1 MSKAK
6 PWNRTIAAAQQGF
19 SLVELLI
26 AAGLGVLMV
35 LTAGEVMIQQQR
47 SAAKLEQLQ
56 RQREDWRHAS
66 SFLEA
71 ELSLSTRIL
80 SNPSDLS
87 SIIIGGNCGDLQHS
101 ELRLAID
108 IQRDAPLILYGVRTL
123 SAMSEDERT
132 NWTQYPPEEQPNR
145 GVLIRCGPEMR
156 ITASG
161 DSYYYCKDV
170 ECEREYP
177 PKMLDGL
184 DLSEGLGGLE
194 VIQNTNSLGDVDIK
208 QVRFAL
214 HLRSPGSTHTHSLG
228 SGAMSRINPVYEY
241 PVDDSLCPTICTEET
256 CVDSYV
262 YVIPLTPDMLTQNTY
277 TIPQEALEQD
287 DNVLVCSLVD
297 GVTIRGSDGHDVLDG
312 MSPNALT
319 TYAGTSL
326 VGGNGNDRLFGTPGS
341 DTLEGGEGNDVLVGR
356 HRFGITSGDDLL
368 SGGAGTNT
376 YLPWPDW
383 ESEPQ
388 TLGSTTIQGGSGQ
401 DIVFLPGSSEDFDRA
416 GGSIGTSCTTS
427 SCILTL
433 QDESTTA
440 SLTLEGVEVLV
451 FQNTR
456 LDLQQDDD

>member
-1 MSKAK
+1 MRKVTL
-6 PWNRTIAAAQQGF
+6 WNPTIDAAQQGF

-26 AAGLGVLMV
+26 AAGLGVLMI

-47 SAAKLEQLQ
+47 SASKLEQLQ
-56 RQREDWRHAS
+56 RQREDWRRAS

-80 SNPSDLS
+80 SNTSDLS
-87 SIIIGGNCGDLQHS
+87 NTIIGQDCDLQPS

-108 IQRDAPLILYGVRTL
+108 IQRDAPLILYGVRAL
-123 SAMSEDERT
+123 SAMSEVDRDE
-132 NWTQYPPEEQPNR
+132 WTQYPSEEQPNR
-145 GVLIRCGPEMR
+145 GVLIRCGPSMA

-161 DSYYYCKDV
+161 DSDYQTNGSISQNTL
-170 ECEREYP
+170 
-177 PKMLDGL
+177 LDGL

-194 VIQNTNSLGDVDIK
+194 VIQSATNAGEIDVK

-241 PVDDSLCPTICTEET
+241 PIDDSLCPTICTEET

-262 YVIPLTPDMLTQNTY
+262 YVIPLTQDMLNENTY
-277 TIPQEALEQD
+277 SIPEAALEED

-297 GVTIRGSDGHDVLDG
+297 GITIRGSEGHDVLDG

-319 TYAGTSL
+319 TYSGTSL

-341 DTLEGGEGNDVLVGR
+341 DTLEGGAGNDVLVGR

-388 TLGSTTIQGGSGQ
+388 TLGSATIQGGSGQ
-401 DIVFLPGSSEDFDRA
+401 DIVFLPGNSDDFERA
-416 GGSIGTSCTTS
+416 GDSSGSSCTIS
-427 SCILTL
+427 ACILTL
-433 QDESTTA
+433 QDKSTTA
-440 SLTLEGVEVLV
+440 SLRLEGVEVLV

>member
-6 PWNRTIAAAQQGF
+6 LWNTTIAAAQQGF

-26 AAGLGVLMV
+26 AAGLGVLMI

-47 SAAKLEQLQ
+47 SAAKLDQLQ
-56 RQREDWRHAS
+56 RQREDWRRAS

-80 SNPSDLS
+80 SNNSDLS
-87 SIIIGGNCGDLQHS
+87 NTIIGRDCDLQPS

-108 IQRDAPLILYGVRTL
+108 IQRDAPLILYGVRAL
-123 SAMSEDERT
+123 SAMSEDDRDE
-132 NWTQYPPEEQPNR
+132 WTQYPSEEQPNR
-145 GVLIRCGPEMR
+145 GVLIRCGPSMA

-161 DSYYYCKDV
+161 DSDYQTNGSISQNTL
-170 ECEREYP
+170 
-177 PKMLDGL
+177 LDGL

-194 VIQNTNSLGDVDIK
+194 VIQSATNAGEIDVK

-241 PVDDSLCPTICTEET
+241 PIDDSLCPTICTEET

-262 YVIPLTPDMLTQNTY
+262 YVIPLTQDMLNENTY
-277 TIPQEALEQD
+277 SIPEAALEED

-297 GVTIRGSDGHDVLDG
+297 GITIRGSAGHDVLDG

-319 TYAGTSL
+319 NYSGTSL

-341 DTLEGGEGNDVLVGR
+341 DTLEGGAGNDVLVGR

-388 TLGSTTIQGGSGQ
+388 TLGSATIQGGSGQ
-401 DIVFLPGSSEDFDRA
+401 DIVFLPGNSDDFERA
-416 GGSIGTSCTTS
+416 GDSSGSSCTIS
-427 SCILTL
+427 ACILTL
-433 QDESTTA
+433 QDKSTTA
-440 SLTLEGVEVLV
+440 SLRLEGVEVLV

>member
-6 PWNRTIAAAQQGF
+6 LWNTTIAAAQQGF

-26 AAGLGVLMV
+26 AAGLGVLMI

-56 RQREDWRHAS
+56 RQREDWRRAS

-71 ELSLSTRIL
+71 ELSLSTRML
-80 SNPSDLS
+80 SSTSDLS
-87 SIIIGGNCGDLQHS
+87 STIIGQNCDLQPS
-101 ELRLAID
+101 ELKLAID
-108 IQRDAPLILYGVRTL
+108 IQRNAPLILYGVRAL
-123 SAMSEDERT
+123 SAMSENERT
-132 NWTQYPPEEQPNR
+132 NWTQYPSEEQTNR
-145 GVLIRCGPEMR
+145 GVLIRCGPSMA

-161 DSYYYCKDV
+161 DSDYQTNGSISQNSL
-170 ECEREYP
+170 
-177 PKMLDGL
+177 LDGL

-194 VIQNTNSLGDVDIK
+194 VIQNTNSLGELDIK

-241 PVDDSLCPTICTEET
+241 PVNDSLCPTICTEET

-262 YVIPLTPDMLTQNTY
+262 YVIPLTQDMLTQNTY
-277 TIPQEALEQD
+277 TIPEAALEQD

-297 GVTIRGSDGHDVLDG
+297 GITIRGSDGHDVLDG

-319 TYAGTSL
+319 TYAGASL

-341 DTLEGGEGNDVLVGR
+341 DTLEGGGGNDVLVGR
-356 HRFGITSGDDLL
+356 HRFGITSGNDLL

-401 DIVFLPGSSEDFDRA
+401 DIVFLPGNSDDFERA
-416 GGSIGTSCTTS
+416 GGSSGTSCTTS
-427 SCILTL
+427 TCILTL

-440 SLTLEGVEVLV
+440 SLRLEGVEVLV

-456 LDLQQDDD
+456 LDLLQDND

>member
-1 MSKAK
+1 MRKVTL
-6 PWNRTIAAAQQGF
+6 WNPTIAPAQQGF

-26 AAGLGVLMV
+26 AAGLGVLMI

-47 SAAKLEQLQ
+47 SAAKLEKLQ
-56 RQREDWRHAS
+56 RQREDWRRAS
-66 SFLEA
+66 SFLES

-80 SNPSDLS
+80 SNTSDLS
-87 SIIIGGNCGDLQHS
+87 NTIIGQDCDLQPS
-101 ELRLAID
+101 ELRIAID

-123 SAMSEDERT
+123 SAMSEDDREE
-132 NWTQYPPEEQPNR
+132 WTQYPSEEQPKR
-145 GVLIRCGPEMR
+145 GVLIRCGPSMA

-161 DSYYYCKDV
+161 DSDYQTNGSISQNTL
-170 ECEREYP
+170 
-177 PKMLDGL
+177 LDGL
-184 DLSEGLGGLE
+184 DLSEGRGGLE
-194 VIQNTNSLGDVDIK
+194 VIQSATNAGEIDVK

-241 PVDDSLCPTICTEET
+241 PIDDSLCPTICTEET

-262 YVIPLTPDMLTQNTY
+262 YVIPLTQNMLNENTY
-277 TIPQEALEQD
+277 SIPEAALEED

-297 GVTIRGSDGHDVLDG
+297 GITIRGSDGHDVLDG

>member
-1 MSKAK
+1 MRKVTL
-6 PWNRTIAAAQQGF
+6 WNPTIAPAQQGF

-26 AAGLGVLMV
+26 AAGLGVLMI

-47 SAAKLEQLQ
+47 SAAKLEKLQ
-56 RQREDWRHAS
+56 RQREDWRRAS
-66 SFLEA
+66 SFLES

-80 SNPSDLS
+80 SNTSDLS
-87 SIIIGGNCGDLQHS
+87 NTIIGQDCDLQPS
-101 ELRLAID
+101 ELRIAID
-108 IQRDAPLILYGVRTL
+108 IQRDAPLILYGVRAL
-123 SAMSEDERT
+123 SAMSEDDRNE
-132 NWTQYPPEEQPNR
+132 WTQYPSEEQPKR
-145 GVLIRCGPEMR
+145 GVLIRCGPSMA

-161 DSYYYCKDV
+161 DSDYQTNGSISQNTL
-170 ECEREYP
+170 
-177 PKMLDGL
+177 LDGL

-194 VIQNTNSLGDVDIK
+194 VIQSATNSGEIDIK

-228 SGAMSRINPVYEY
+228 SAAMSRINPVYEY
-241 PVDDSLCPTICTEET
+241 PIDDSLCPTICTAET

-262 YVIPLTPDMLTQNTY
+262 YVIPLTQDMLNENTY
-277 TIPQEALEQD
+277 SIPEAALEED

-297 GVTIRGSDGHDVLDG
+297 GITIRGSEGHDVLDG
-312 MSPNALT
+312 MSPNAST
-319 TYAGTSL
+319 TYSGTSL

-341 DTLEGGEGNDVLVGR
+341 DTLEGGAGNDVLVGR

-368 SGGAGTNT
+368 NGGAGTNT

-388 TLGSTTIQGGSGQ
+388 TLGSATIQGGSGQ
-401 DIVFLPGSSEDFDRA
+401 DIVFLPGNSEDFDRA

-427 SCILTL
+427 TCILTL

-440 SLTLEGVEVLV
+440 SLRLEGVEVLV

>member
-1 MSKAK
+1 MRKVTL
-6 PWNRTIAAAQQGF
+6 WNPTIDAAQQGF

-26 AAGLGVLMV
+26 AAGLGVLMI

-47 SAAKLEQLQ
+47 SASKLEQLQ
-56 RQREDWRHAS
+56 RQREDWRRAS

-108 IQRDAPLILYGVRTL
+108 IQRDAPLILYGVRAL
-123 SAMSEDERT
+123 SEMKETERDK
-132 NWTQYPPEEQPNR
+132 WTQYPPEEQPNR
-145 GVLIRCGPEMR
+145 GVLIRCGPEMM

-161 DSYYYCKDV
+161 DSYYYSDEFDV
-170 ECEREYP
+170 TKYP
-177 PKMLDGL
+177 PIMLDGL

-194 VIQNTNSLGDVDIK
+194 VIQNTNSLGEVDIK

-241 PVDDSLCPTICTEET
+241 PIDDSLCPTICTEET

-262 YVIPLTPDMLTQNTY
+262 YVIPLTQDMLNENTY
-277 TIPQEALEQD
+277 SIPEAALEED

-297 GVTIRGSDGHDVLDG
+297 GITIRGSEGHDVLDG

-319 TYAGTSL
+319 TYSGTSL

-341 DTLEGGEGNDVLVGR
+341 DTLEGGAGNDVLVGR

-388 TLGSTTIQGGSGQ
+388 TLGSATIQGGSGQ
-401 DIVFLPGSSEDFDRA
+401 DIVFLPGNSDDFDRA
-416 GGSIGTSCTTS
+416 GDSNGSSCTIST
-427 SCILTL
+427 CILTL

-440 SLTLEGVEVLV
+440 SLRLEGVEVLV